1 MGRDVVSPN
10 KLVVSRAE
18 LKSYVG
24 SYRFSLMATAENAD
38 PAMCELDDYL
48 LDLTLRHLTAPYASK
63 KLCTKTSDPSSRHY
77 STCDCQ
83 RSFSLTECTAAAHDG
98 KHQSLVCSGGAIA
111 I

>member
-24 SYRFSLMATAENAD
+24 AYRFSLMATAENAD

-48 LDLTLRHLTAPYASK
+48 LDLT
-63 KLCTKTSDPSSRHY
+63 SRHY
-77 STCDCQ
+77 STCACQ

>member
-48 LDLTLRHLTAPYASK
+48 LDLT
-63 KLCTKTSDPSSRHY
+63 SRHY